1 MGLLSLQVRSP
12 ADPLSGTLGRPRTGR
27 GLMKLPHRRR
37 FLHLAAG
44 AAALPAVARIA
55 WAQAYP
61 SRPVRI
67 IAPTGPAGAPD
78 IIARLIGPWLSQRLG
93 QQFVV
98 ENRPGS
104 GNNIGTEAVVRA
116 APDGYT
122 LLIATSS
129 NTINATLYDKLNFV
143 FLRDIAAV
151 AGIISLPFVMV
162 VNPSV
167 PAKTVP
173 EFIAHAKANPGKIS
187 FGSPGIGTPGH
198 VAGELFKIMAGI
210 EMIHVPYRGG
220 GAVMSDL
227 LGGQVQVLFGTT
239 SLTAEQIRAGKL
251 RALAVTSASR
261 WEGLPDVPTVGDFV
275 PGYEATSLFGVGAPK
290 ATPVGIIDVLNRE
303 INAALDDPTLKTRL
317 IDLGG
322 TLLAGSPAEFGKLLA
337 DDTEKWGKVIRTA
350 NIKAE

>member
-1 MGLLSLQVRSP
+1 
-12 ADPLSGTLGRPRTGR
+12 
-27 GLMKLPHRRR
+27 MKLPRRN

-44 AAALPAVARIA
+44 AAALPAVSRIT

-78 IIARLIGPWLSQRLG
+78 ILARLIAPWLSERLG

-116 APDGYT
+116 PPDGYT
-122 LLIATSS
+122 LLIVSSS

-143 FLRDIAAV
+143 FLRDIAPV
-151 AGIISLPFVMV
+151 AGLISLPFVMV

-167 PAKTVP
+167 PAKTVA
-173 EFIAHAKANPGKIS
+173 ELAAYAKANPGKIS

-227 LGGQVQVLFGTT
+227 LGGQVQVFFGTT
-239 SLTAEQIRAGKL
+239 SLTVEQVTAGKL
-251 RALAVTSASR
+251 GALAVTSARR
-261 WEGLPDVPTVGDFV
+261 WQGLPDVPTVGDFV

-290 ATPVGIIDVLNRE
+290 ATPVGIIDRLNRE
-303 INAALDDPTLKTRL
+303 INAALEDPKLKTRL
-317 IDLGG
+317 LELGG
-322 TLLAGSPAEFGKLLA
+322 TLLPGSPADFGGLVA
-337 DDTEKWGKVIRTA
+337 DDTEKWGKVIRA
-350 NIKAE
+350 LNIKAD

>member
-1 MGLLSLQVRSP
+1 
-12 ADPLSGTLGRPRTGR
+12 
-27 GLMKLPHRRR
+27 MKLPRRQ
-37 FLHLAAG
+37 FLQLAAG
-44 AAALPAVARIA
+44 AAAMPAVSRIA
-55 WAQAYP
+55 RAQAYP
-61 SRPVRI
+61 TRPARI
-67 IAPTGPAGAPD
+67 IAPTAPGGAPD

-122 LLIATSS
+122 LLVVSSS

-198 VAGELFKIMAGI
+198 VSGELFKIMTGV

-220 GAVMSDL
+220 APVMTDL

-239 SLTAEQIRAGKL
+239 SLTVEQVRAGKL
-251 RALAVTSASR
+251 RALAVTGATR
-261 WEGLPDVPTVGDFV
+261 WEGLPDIPTLGEFV
-275 PGYEATSLFGVGAPK
+275 SGYEATSLFGLGAPK
-290 ATPVGIIDVLNRE
+290 QTPAAIIERLNRD
-303 INAALDDPTLKTRL
+303 INAALDDPNLKTRL
-317 IDLGG
+317 VDLGG
-322 TLLAGSPAEFGKLLA
+322 TLLAGSPADFGKLIA
-337 DDTEKWGKVIRTA
+337 DDTEKWAKVIRAA

>member
-1 MGLLSLQVRSP
+1 
-12 ADPLSGTLGRPRTGR
+12 
-27 GLMKLPHRRR
+27 MKLPRRR

-44 AAALPAVARIA
+44 AATLPAVSRIA

-67 IAPTGPAGAPD
+67 IAPTAPGGAPD
-78 IIARLIGPWLSQRLG
+78 ILARLIGPWLSERLG

-122 LLIATSS
+122 LLMVSSS
-129 NTINATLYDKLNFV
+129 NAINATLYDKLNFV
-143 FLRDIAAV
+143 FLRDIAPV

-173 EFIAHAKANPGKIS
+173 EFTAYAKANPGKIS

-198 VAGELFKIMAGI
+198 VAGELFKMMAKV

-220 GAVMSDL
+220 GAVLSDL
-227 LGGQVQVLFGTT
+227 LGGQVQALFGTT
-239 SLTAEQIRAGKL
+239 SLTVEQVMAGKL
-251 RALAVTSASR
+251 RPLAVTSATR
-261 WEGLPDVPTVGDFV
+261 WEGLPDIPTVGDFV
-275 PGYEATSLFGVGAPK
+275 PGYEASSVFGLGAPK
-290 ATPVGIIDVLNRE
+290 KTPVEIVDKLNRA
-303 INAALDDPTLKTRL
+303 INAALDDPKLKTRL
-317 IDLGG
+317 VELGG
-322 TLLAGSPAEFGKLLA
+322 TLLAGSPADFSKLIA
-337 DDTEKWGKVIRTA
+337 DDTEKWGKVIRAA

>member
-1 MGLLSLQVRSP
+1 
-12 ADPLSGTLGRPRTGR
+12 
-27 GLMKLPHRRR
+27 MKLPRRR

-44 AAALPAVARIA
+44 AATLPAVSRIA

-67 IAPTGPAGAPD
+67 IAPTAPGGAPD
-78 IIARLIGPWLSQRLG
+78 ILARLIGPWLSERLG

-122 LLIATSS
+122 LLMVSSS
-129 NTINATLYDKLNFV
+129 NAINATLYDKLNFV
-143 FLRDIAAV
+143 FLRDIAPV

-167 PAKTVP
+167 TAKTVP
-173 EFIAHAKANPGKIS
+173 EFTAYAKANPGKIS

-198 VAGELFKIMAGI
+198 VAGELFKMMAGV

-220 GAVMSDL
+220 GAVLSDL
-227 LGGQVQVLFGTT
+227 LGGQVQALFGTT
-239 SLTAEQIRAGKL
+239 SLTVEQVMAGKL
-251 RALAVTSASR
+251 RPLAVTSATR
-261 WEGLPDVPTVGDFV
+261 WEGLPDIPTVGDFV
-275 PGYEATSLFGVGAPK
+275 PGYEASSVFGLGAPK
-290 ATPVGIIDVLNRE
+290 KTPVEIVDKLNRA
-303 INAALDDPTLKTRL
+303 INAALDDPKLKTRL
-317 IDLGG
+317 VDLGG
-322 TLLAGSPAEFGKLLA
+322 TLLAGSPADFSKLIA
-337 DDTEKWGKVIRTA
+337 DDTEKWGKVIRAA

>member
-1 MGLLSLQVRSP
+1 MLDQ
-12 ADPLSGTLGRPRTGR
+12 GRRT
-27 GLMKLPHRRR
+27 LMKLPRRQ

-44 AAALPAVARIA
+44 AAVLPAVSRAA

-78 IIARLIGPWLSQRLG
+78 ILARLIAPWLSERLG

-116 APDGYT
+116 PPDGYT
-122 LLIATSS
+122 LLIVSSS

-143 FLRDIAAV
+143 FLRDIAPV
-151 AGIISLPFVMV
+151 AGLISLPFVMV
-162 VNPSV
+162 VNPWV
-167 PAKTVP
+167 PAKTVA
-173 EFIAHAKANPGKIS
+173 ELAAYAKANPGKIS

-198 VAGELFKIMAGI
+198 VAGELFKIMAGVD
-210 EMIHVPYRGG
+210 MVHVPYRGG

-227 LGGQVQVLFGTT
+227 LGGQVQVFFGTT
-239 SLTAEQIRAGKL
+239 SLTVQQVTAGKL

-290 ATPVGIIDVLNRE
+290 ATPVGIIDRLNRE
-303 INAALDDPTLKTRL
+303 INAALEDPKLKTRL
-317 IDLGG
+317 LELGG
-322 TLLAGSPAEFGKLLA
+322 TLLPGSPADFGKLVA
-337 DDTEKWGKVIRTA
+337 DDTEKWAKVIRA
-350 NIKAE
+350 VNIKAE

>member
-1 MGLLSLQVRSP
+1 
-12 ADPLSGTLGRPRTGR
+12 
-27 GLMKLPHRRR
+27 MKLPHRRQ

-44 AAALPAVARIA
+44 AAVLPAVSRIA

-78 IIARLIGPWLSQRLG
+78 ILARLIAPWLSERLG

-104 GNNIGTEAVVRA
+104 GNNIGTEVVVRA
-116 APDGYT
+116 PPDGYT
-122 LLIATSS
+122 LLIVSSS

-143 FLRDIAAV
+143 FLRDIAPV
-151 AGIISLPFVMV
+151 AGLISLPFVMV

-167 PAKTVP
+167 PAKTVA
-173 EFIAHAKANPGKIS
+173 ELAAYAKANPGKIS

-198 VAGELFKIMAGI
+198 VAGELFKIIAGI
-210 EMIHVPYRGG
+210 EMIHVSYRGG
-220 GAVMSDL
+220 GAVMTDL
-227 LGGQVQVLFGTT
+227 LGGQVQVFFGST
-239 SLTAEQIRAGKL
+239 SLTVEQVRAGKL
-251 RALAVTSASR
+251 RALAVTSARR

-303 INAALDDPTLKTRL
+303 INAALEDPKLKTRL
-317 IDLGG
+317 LELGG
-322 TLLAGSPAEFGKLLA
+322 TLVPGSPADFGKLIA
-337 DDTEKWGKVIRTA
+337 DETERWAKVIRSA
-350 NIKAE
+350 NIKAD

>member
-1 MGLLSLQVRSP
+1 
-12 ADPLSGTLGRPRTGR
+12 
-27 GLMKLPHRRR
+27 MKLPRRS
-37 FLHLAAG
+37 FLQLGAG
-44 AAALPAVARIA
+44 AAALPAVPRLAC
-55 WAQAYP
+55 AQAYP

-78 IIARLIGPWLSQRLG
+78 ILARLIAPWLSERLG
-93 QQFVV
+93 QQFIV

-116 APDGYT
+116 PPDGYT
-122 LLIATSS
+122 LLIITSS

-143 FLRDIAAV
+143 FLRDIAPV
-151 AGIISLPFVMV
+151 AGVISLPFVMV

-167 PAKTVP
+167 PAKTVA
-173 EFIAHAKANPGKIS
+173 ELAAYAKANPGKIS

-210 EMIHVPYRGG
+210 EMVHVPYRGG

-239 SLTAEQIRAGKL
+239 SLTAEQVTAGKL
-251 RALAVTSASR
+251 RALAVTSARR
-261 WEGLPDVPTVGDFV
+261 WEGLPGVPTVDDFV

-290 ATPVGIIDVLNRE
+290 ATPIAIIDRLNRE
-303 INAALDDPTLKTRL
+303 INTALEDPKLNTRL
-317 IDLGG
+317 VELGG
-322 TLLAGSPAEFGKLLA
+322 TLLPGSPADFSKLVA
-337 DDTEKWGKVIRTA
+337 HDTEKWAKVIRA
-350 NIKAE
+350 VNIKAE

>member
-1 MGLLSLQVRSP
+1 
-12 ADPLSGTLGRPRTGR
+12 
-27 GLMKLPHRRR
+27 MKLPRRR

-44 AAALPAVARIA
+44 AATLPAVSRIS

-61 SRPVRI
+61 ARPVRI
-67 IAPTGPAGAPD
+67 IAPTAPGGAPD
-78 IIARLIGPWLSQRLG
+78 ILARLIGPWLSERLG

-122 LLIATSS
+122 LLMVSSS
-129 NTINATLYDKLNFV
+129 NAINATLYDKLNFV

-173 EFIAHAKANPGKIS
+173 EFTAYAKANPGKIS

-198 VAGELFKIMAGI
+198 VAGELFKMMAGV

-220 GAVMSDL
+220 GAVLSDL
-227 LGGQVQVLFGTT
+227 LGGQVQALFGTT
-239 SLTAEQIRAGKL
+239 SLTVEQVMAGKL
-251 RALAVTSASR
+251 RPLAVTSATR
-261 WEGLPDVPTVGDFV
+261 WEGRPAIPTVGDFV
-275 PGYEATSLFGVGAPK
+275 PGYEASSVFGLGAPK
-290 ATPVGIIDVLNRE
+290 KTPVEIVDKLNRA
-303 INAALDDPTLKTRL
+303 INAALDDPKLKTRL
-317 IDLGG
+317 VDLGG
-322 TLLAGSPAEFGKLLA
+322 TLLAGSPADFSKLIA
-337 DDTEKWGKVIRTA
+337 DDTEKWGKVIRAA